1 MKKAVFSLFLLIS
14 LLQTGFA
21 QKISIKNVF
30 GSDSDE
36 LGDYD
41 LYSLTNETDETG
53 TTETKNIFSIGD
65 RFQFDYSSKNLDGR
79 FRLDLLYNNSGTD
92 NSGFVMAPTGFI
104 LFRPVKQLSFVLGND
119 FFKTFAIKSAYLAAA
134 DDTTKY
140 GRLLI
145 NSLGNTNSFSS
156 GGFTFVDQGFA
167 GGISTNF
174 VWGKDDQIY
183 LNAAFGSTIFTDYN
197 QSIEYSL
204 DTGANF
210 GVKKLFDTGFT
221 AHNFLSSDRK
231 FGVFAGLNSIPNL
244 ILNTSF
250 YYNFTLSDYLPEA
263 RVNRSEG
270 DEFKKQ
276 KTLYALGLTAG
287 YLFKDIGFGLYGDV
301 ISGLNDEY
309 IGEIKYYDNDDNLID
324 SVTSVIKRGSTVV
337 KYKYN
342 SSDVLKAKRT
352 DEYTAG
358 AIPFYSQLR
367 FTYDISDIL
376 NAALNIKFRTMINDI
391 SQTWLT
397 FYPRFTIELPKK
409 CGEISSGIRIDLNLT
424 RYNGVSSFSVPL
436 TYTYKFKKDF
446 SK

>member
-1 MKKAVFSLFLLIS
+1 M
-14 LLQTGFA
+14 
-21 QKISIKNVF
+21 
-30 GSDSDE
+30 
-36 LGDYD
+36 
-41 LYSLTNETDETG
+41 
-53 TTETKNIFSIGD
+53 
-65 RFQFDYSSKNLDGR
+65 
-79 FRLDLLYNNSGTD
+79 
-92 NSGFVMAPTGFI
+92 
-104 LFRPVKQLSFVLGND
+104 
-119 FFKTFAIKSAYLAAA
+119 
-134 DDTTKY
+134 
-140 GRLLI
+140 
-145 NSLGNTNSFSS
+145 
-156 GGFTFVDQGFA
+156 
-167 GGISTNF
+167 
-174 VWGKDDQIY
+174 
-183 LNAAFGSTIFTDYN
+183 
-197 QSIEYSL
+197 
-204 DTGANF
+204 
-210 GVKKLFDTGFT
+210 
-221 AHNFLSSDRK
+221 
-231 FGVFAGLNSIPNL
+231 
-244 ILNTSF
+244 
-250 YYNFTLSDYLPEA
+250 
-263 RVNRSEG
+263 
-270 DEFKKQ
+270 
-276 KTLYALGLTAG
+276 
-287 YLFKDIGFGLYGDV
+287 FKDIGFGLYGDV

-376 NAALNIKFRTMINDI
+376 NAALNIKFRTMINDV